1 MRISFLDDVSAP
13 FGTGSRRFA
22 IMGSSEK
29 IMRGEILRVWG
40 PMVLGLYAIYKAF
53 TGGPGPRD
61 EIRMAG
67 LMFSVIG
74 FGGVIVARFTLG
86 KSFSVAARARELVTT
101 GIYSRI
107 RNPIYI
113 FGLICFVGF
122 WTMFR
127 IPAMGLLFLVLIP
140 MQVWRAKQEA
150 RVLEEKFGEE
160 YRRYRAR
167 TWF

>member
-1 MRISFLDDVSAP
+1 M
-13 FGTGSRRFA
+13 
-22 IMGSSEK
+22 
-29 IMRGEILRVWG
+29 
-40 PMVLGLYAIYKAF
+40 LGLCAVYTAF

-67 LMFSVIG
+67 LALCTIG

-86 KSFSVAARARELVTT
+86 KSFSVAARARELVTA

-113 FGLICFVGF
+113 FGMVFFAGLWAMV
-122 WTMFR
+122 R

-140 MQVWRAKQEA
+140 VQVWRAKREA
-150 RVLEEKFGEE
+150 RVLEEKFGDE
-160 YRRYRAR
+160 YRRYRAG

>member
-1 MRISFLDDVSAP
+1 
-13 FGTGSRRFA
+13 
-22 IMGSSEK
+22 
-29 IMRGEILRVWG
+29 MRGDILRVWG
-40 PMVLGLYAIYKAF
+40 PLVLGLCAVYTAF

-67 LMFSVIG
+67 LALCTIG

-86 KSFSVAARARELVTT
+86 KSFSVAARARELVTA

-113 FGLICFVGF
+113 FGMICFAGF
-122 WTMFR
+122 WAMFR
-127 IPAMGLLFLVLIP
+127 IPAMGLLFLVLVP
-140 MQVWRAKQEA
+140 MQVWRGKREA

-160 YRRYRAR
+160 YRQYLAR